1 MVTIENRRRFRA
13 LLYEPIHPDATELL
27 STVAEL
33 RYVADWEEDT
43 IVEAVRD
50 VDGIIIRAHGAVTAR
65 VMAAG
70 PRLTVV
76 SRHGVGFDNVDMAA
90 ATERGIYAANT
101 PGVNADSVAE
111 HAVGMM
117 ISLSKHLLPADQAVR
132 RGNWEARS
140 KYIGQ
145 ELRGKTLGVVGFGHI
160 GQRLAG
166 ICRNGFGMEILYYDV
181 QAYAELERDLA
192 ARKLELR
199 ELLRQADYVSVHVPL
214 MPQTRGLIG
223 PGEFAVMKPSAY
235 FLNLSRGPVVDEEA
249 LIDCLRQGSIRGA
262 GIDVFVEEPTPA
274 DNPLLSLENVVLTP
288 HLAGMSAEAMLRMA
302 MTAAGNLL
310 SVWDGKPPSGWVN
323 RSSDFVPREIA
334 GTPQ

>member
-1 MVTIENRRRFRA
+1 MVPIADQKKLRA

-33 RYVADWEEDT
+33 RYTDDWEEDT

-50 VDGIIIRAHGAVTAR
+50 VDGIIIRAHGAVNAR
-65 VMAAG
+65 VMDAA

-76 SRHGVGFDNVDMAA
+76 SRHGVGFDNVDIAA

-117 ISLSKHLLPADQAVR
+117 ITLSKHLLSADRAMR
-132 RGNWEARS
+132 RGGWEARS
-140 KYIGQ
+140 EFIGR
-145 ELRGKTLGVVGFGHI
+145 ELSGKTLGVVGFGHI

-181 QAYAELERDLA
+181 QAYPKLERDLA

-223 PGEFAVMKPSAY
+223 PAEFAVLKSSAY

-249 LIDCLRQGSIRGA
+249 LIECLRQGNIRGA

-274 DNPLLSLENVVLTP
+274 DNPLLSLDNVVVTP
-288 HLAGMSAEAMLRMA
+288 HLAGMSAEAMWRMA
-302 MTAAGNLL
+302 MTAARNLL
-310 SVWDGKPPSGWVN
+310 SVWDGNPPLGWVN
-323 RSSDFVPREIA
+323 RSSDFQPRKVS
-334 GTPQ
+334 GMK